1 MRQWFLLLLPGCP
14 DGAWTLTGREGEQ
27 HVLLH
32 DAFAAEA
39 VPADSEESSV
49 SGGQLYVEFWSS
61 ELLGNGNGGLPVH
74 KEGGEH

>member
-1 MRQWFLLLLPGCP
+1 MAFIAVTTGP

-32 DAFAAEA
+32 GAFAAEA
-39 VPADSEESSV
+39 VPADSKESSL
-49 SGGQLYVEFWSS
+49 SGGQLYVELWSS
-61 ELLGNGNGGLPVH
+61 ELLGNGNGGLPVL